1 MTTMCYT
8 PAGMKLNLDHLSAAL
23 VFILLVVSLPAQSDS
38 SSPLRKLIEENR
50 RTFALFNACKPMN
63 IWVTELSSDAEKISL
78 QKEDIINIVESR
90 LRSAKLFFDIGEGEP
105 FLNATLF
112 VSVAVVGSAFSVDVQ
127 FSKKLWD
134 EVSEI
139 RDGATTWQRNILGT
153 HGTNTDF
160 ILPHVKKLTEEFIT
174 EYLRENDEAC

>member
-8 PAGMKLNLDHLSAAL
+8 PAGMKPNLDHLSAAL
-23 VFILLVVSLPAQSDS
+23 AFILLAVSMPAQSDS
-38 SSPLRKLIEENR
+38 SSPLMKLIEENR

-112 VSVAVVGSAFSVDVQ
+112 VDVFVVGPSFNVEVE
-127 FSKKLWD
+127 FSKILWD
-134 EVSEI
+134 EVLEV
-139 RDGATTWQRNILGT
+139 RDGARTWQRNILGT